1 MAAHVPASATVSA
14 NNLSMRR
21 AIVFAALLKA
31 FAEIR
36 AARPMIFVAAARKQ
50 SPPVSSLRRRRGF
63 GSGPGVR
70 RVAAA
75 ATAFHTAHNLPGVPR
90 GLVSRAVPPVAQVLS
105 FSLAPSIVSVEHPA
119 RHRHGAGVA
128 DDEDAT

>member
-1 MAAHVPASATVSA
+1 MAAHIPASATASA

-31 FAEIR
+31 STEIR
-36 AARPMIFVAAARKQ
+36 AARPMIFVAAARKKAR
-50 SPPVSSLRRRRGF
+50 PSSLRRRRGF

-75 ATAFHTAHNLPGVPR
+75 ATAFHAANNLPTVPR

-105 FSLAPSIVSVEHPA
+105 FSLAPSIVSVERRA
-119 RHRHGAGVA
+119 DAEAGTA
-128 DDEDAT
+128 DEDIA